1 MVARTTPSAM
11 GNASF
16 QHVIFVFF
24 SKKNVGQ
31 VFTGTPLGSSSLIG
45 VLGNVT
51 DDPTMD

>member
-24 SKKNVGQ
+24 SKKMWGKYLQ
-31 VFTGTPLGSSSLIG
+31 VPHWE
-45 VLGNVT
+45 VLALLVFWV
-51 DDPTMD
+51 M